1 MLIQRRKIL
10 FGFLCP
16 LLDICRTNKKT
27 FLLDHSWVPA
37 ACIATQNW
45 STPASCLFSTLNSQI
60 PKDIHKVNKKIRH
73 LIENGCHEDA
83 RNLFDRLILRNTIT
97 WNLMISGHVKQRE
110 IAKARKLFDG
120 MPQRDVVSWNS
131 MITGYMSCKGMR
143 YLQEGQYLFDEM
155 PERDFI
161 SWNTMISGYAKNGKM
176 VEALKL
182 FDAMPEKNVVSWN
195 AIISG
200 FLRNGDVKLGI
211 EFFKKMP
218 QRDVA
223 SLSVLVSGLIQ
234 NEELDEAAI
243 VLKEFG
249 ETGEGKEDLVHAYNT
264 LIAGYGHKG
273 KVGDAR
279 KLFDQIPFYA
289 DRRRDGIRRFQR
301 NLVSWNS
308 MIMCYGKVGDVVSA
322 RELFD
327 QMVERDTFSWNTMI
341 SGYVHVSDMKEA
353 SKLLSR
359 MPNPDILSWNSII
372 SGFAESGNLKLAHD
386 FFERMPQKNHVSW
399 NSIIAGCEKNREY
412 EGAIKHFIHMQA
424 EGEKPD
430 RHTLS
435 SLLSVSAETVA
446 LHLGMQIH
454 QLATK
459 IVLPDIPLNNSLITM
474 YSRCG
479 AIVDAR
485 TVFDEMSFQKDVI
498 SWNAMIGGYASHGHA
513 TEALNLFELMKQL
526 KVRPTYITF
535 ISVLHACAHAGFVD
549 EGQMHFTSMIK
560 EFGIEPRVEH
570 FSSLVD
576 IVGRHGNVEEAA
588 NIIKS
593 MPMDPDGAVWGA
605 LLGACK
611 VHNNVELAQ
620 VAAEALIKLEPES
633 SGPYVLLCNMYVDAG
648 RWDDANRIR
657 MVMEGSNIKKERG
670 YSKVDTG

>member
-1 MLIQRRKIL
+1 
-10 FGFLCP
+10 
-16 LLDICRTNKKT
+16 
-27 FLLDHSWVPA
+27 
-37 ACIATQNW
+37 
-45 STPASCLFSTLNSQI
+45 
-60 PKDIHKVNKKIRH
+60 
-73 LIENGCHEDA
+73 
-83 RNLFDRLILRNTIT
+83 
-97 WNLMISGHVKQRE
+97 MISGYVKQRE
-110 IAKARKLFDG
+110 IAKARQLFDG
-120 MPQRDVVSWNS
+120 MPERDVVSWNS
-131 MITGYMSCKGMR
+131 MITGYMSCKGTR
-143 YLQEGQYLFDEM
+143 YLQEGRQLFDEM
-155 PERDFI
+155 PEKDFI
-161 SWNTMISGYAKNGKM
+161 SWNTMISGYAKSGIM
-176 VEALKL
+176 TEALQL

-200 FLRNGDVKLGI
+200 LLQNGEVKLGI

-218 QRDVA
+218 RRDAA

-234 NEELDEAAI
+234 NEELDEAAAI
-243 VLKEFG
+243 LKEF
-249 ETGEGKEDLVHAYNT
+249 EKTGEGNEDLVHAYNT

-273 KVGDAR
+273 KVTVAR
-279 KLFDQIPFYA
+279 KFFDQMPFYA
-289 DRRRDGIRRFQR
+289 DDRRSRNGIRRFER

-308 MIMCYGKVGDVVSA
+308 MIMCYVKVGDVVSA
-322 RELFD
+322 RDLFD

-353 SKLLSR
+353 SKLFSR
-359 MPNPDILSWNSII
+359 MPNPDTLSWNSII
-372 SGFAESGNLKLAHD
+372 SGFAESGNLKLAHE
-386 FFERMPQKNHVSW
+386 FFERMPQKNRVSW
-399 NSIIAGCEKNREY
+399 NSIIAGCERNGEHER
-412 EGAIKHFIHMQA
+412 AINHFIRMQA

-435 SLLSVSAETVA
+435 SLLRTSAESVA

-454 QLATK
+454 QLVTK
-459 IVLPDIPLNNSLITM
+459 IVMPDIPLNNSLITM

-479 AIVDAR
+479 EIVNAKV
-485 TVFDEMSFQKDVI
+485 VFDDMSFQKDVI
-498 SWNAMIGGYASHGHA
+498 SWNAMIGGYASHGYA
-513 TEALNLFELMKQL
+513 MEALDLFESMKQQQH

-549 EGQMHFTSMIK
+549 KGRFYFTSMIK

-611 VHNNVELAQ
+611 VHNNVELAK

-633 SGPYVLLCNMYVDAG
+633 SGPYVLLYNMYVDIG
-648 RWDDANRIR
+648 RWDDANKIR

-670 YSKVDTG
+670 YSKVDSGF